1 MHIDELTKIAK
12 DLTRS
17 AVCGITKEQLL
28 RTFKEVYNLSDNEIK
43 ALLIL
48 CNFKSEPKAIDYE
61 YFYNNPLIH
70 RTERIDYPFTQIYFR
85 KTIVE
90 KTT

>member
-61 YFYNNPLIH
+61 YF
-70 RTERIDYPFTQIYFR
+70 
-85 KTIVE
+85 
-90 KTT
+90 